1 MDDPLLPQ
9 RNPRKERLMTIAWP
23 IAALA
28 MAQIVWW
35 TGVVKNSWEPL
46 IYGIGLHFL
55 ACGVFIGWALSA

>member
-1 MDDPLLPQ
+1 
-9 RNPRKERLMTIAWP
+9 MTIAWP